1 MATTESIEEDDHF
14 DLSLNISFKLNN
26 TRLLLELQ
34 LVPPPPINLNIQ
46 FKKFCLNATII
57 RRKIALSYAQPNSNS
72 FTIAYIIIGTL
83 VGFLAIILFV
93 AISMYISS
101 KYKLKKINTKY
112 ETMQHLRNKI
122 KTKQAKPNLKQ
133 NKVIVVSTE
142 TAANSNRSYTTNNT
156 SMYAKNANIN
166 NSVSMKKTSRRQ
178 LNQSERQKSFV
189 SNANMDDSNPNI
201 YESVQ
206 DASMSLINNNQTQNQ
221 QLIETNVKE
230 MSARV
235 IPSSRSHKHAKQMLN
250 VTTNTMQSAVFR
262 ETYSTNTTINQKM
275 SNSDMCDKFGKD
287 LIDIGEVIM
296 KGTFSQ
302 IHLGTLKQQQD
313 DGLCENFRILIKTV
327 KENASSEQ
335 IDIMVKE
342 SCVYRNLKHKNL
354 LTLTGLCLEIDKKP
368 LILYPYPEIG
378 NLKKYLVS
386 LKDASNS
393 KTKNNEI
400 IDNVSLN
407 SNATSNLKEQ
417 VKVRFLFI
425 FDSKLLV

>member
-1 MATTESIEEDDHF
+1 MATTQSIEDDDHF

-34 LVPPPPINLNIQ
+34 LVPPPPINLSIQ
-46 FKKFCLNATII
+46 FKKFCLNTTII

-112 ETMQHLRNKI
+112 ETMQHLRNKM
-122 KTKQAKPNLKQ
+122 KTKQTKPNPKQ
-133 NKVIVVSTE
+133 NKVIVTSTE
-142 TAANSNRSYTTNNT
+142 TATSSNRSYTTNNT
-156 SMYAKNANIN
+156 SIYAKNANIN

-230 MSARV
+230 MSVRV
-235 IPSSRSHKHAKQMLN
+235 NPSSRSHRHAKQMLN

-262 ETYSTNTTINQKM
+262 DTYSTNTTINQKM

-327 KENASSEQ
+327 RENASNEQ
-335 IDIMVKE
+335 IEQMVKE

-354 LTLTGLCLEIDKKP
+354 LTLTGLCLENDIKP
-368 LILYPYPEIG
+368 LVLYPYPEIG

-386 LKDASNS
+386 LKDASNF
-393 KTKNNEI
+393 KTKNIEI
-400 IDNVSLN
+400 IDNASLN
-407 SNATSNLKEQ
+407 SNATSNLKEP
-417 VKVRFLFI
+417 VKF
-425 FDSKLLV
+425 

>member
-1 MATTESIEEDDHF
+1 MATTQSIEDDDHF
-14 DLSLNISFKLNN
+14 DLSLKISFKLNN

-34 LVPPPPINLNIQ
+34 LVPPPPINLSIQ
-46 FKKFCLNATII
+46 FKKFCLNTTII

-112 ETMQHLRNKI
+112 ETMQHLRNKM
-122 KTKQAKPNLKQ
+122 KTKQTKPNLKQ
-133 NKVIVVSTE
+133 NKVIVASTE
-142 TAANSNRSYTTNNT
+142 TAASSNRSYTTNNT
-156 SMYAKNANIN
+156 SIYAKNANIN

-230 MSARV
+230 MSVRV
-235 IPSSRSHKHAKQMLN
+235 NPSSRSHRHAKQMLN

-262 ETYSTNTTINQKM
+262 DTYSTNTTINQKM

-327 KENASSEQ
+327 RENASTEQ
-335 IDIMVKE
+335 IEQMVKE

-354 LTLTGLCLEIDKKP
+354 LTLTGLCLENDIKP
-368 LILYPYPEIG
+368 LVLYPYPEIG

-386 LKDASNS
+386 LKDASNF
-393 KTKNNEI
+393 KTKNIEI
-400 IDNVSLN
+400 IDNASLN
-407 SNATSNLKEQ
+407 SNATSNLKEP
-417 VKVRFLFI
+417 VKF
-425 FDSKLLV
+425 